1 MTDSLCQPNNTGL
14 MVENLVVIDKVKDIN
29 SKEEIGNTFFK
40 ILDYF
45 KPIIKIPRNAT
56 IVIKVNLCLLIGP
69 ETGGTV
75 DPVIAKLLCR
85 WFLEHYDIKKIYLA
99 EADATHLDANMA
111 FKVLGWKNLTD
122 EMEKV
127 SFLNLTE
134 DAQVNVQPEGATYLK
149 RLNMSKSLMNAD
161 LLVSLAKLKTH
172 TKQKITCIMKN
183 QFGSISH
190 KYKITYH
197 PRLAE
202 AICDATA
209 ARIPDLCIVDGLIA
223 MEGNGPTNGFP
234 KRTKLLLASNNP
246 VAMDHFCARLM
257 GFRPMSIPHLR
268 LGVRRELGS
277 TDYKV
282 LGDPPN
288 PLNLRFKFVPKW
300 KTAVKKCI
308 GLIQNGAV
316 NEET

>member
-1 MTDSLCQPNNTGL
+1 MQKPTESLL
-14 MVENLVVIDKVKDIN
+14 SIDKVKDIN
-29 SKEEIGNTFFK
+29 SEEEIGYVLFK

-45 KPIIKIPRNAT
+45 KPLIKIPRNAT
-56 IVIKVNLCLLIGP
+56 IMIKVNLCLLIGP

-85 WFLEHYDIKKIYLA
+85 WFLEHYDIEKIYLA
-99 EADATHLDANMA
+99 EADATDLDANMA
-111 FKVLGWKNLTD
+111 FKVLGWKNLAD

-127 SFLNLTE
+127 SLLNLTK
-134 DAQVNVQPEGATYLK
+134 DAQVNVKPEGATYLK
-149 RLNMSKSLMNAD
+149 KINMSKALMEAD

-172 TKQKITCIMKN
+172 TQQKITCIMKN
-183 QFGSISH
+183 QFGSMSY
-190 KYKITYH
+190 KYKVAYH

-202 AICDATA
+202 AICDSTT

-234 KRTKLLLASNNP
+234 RRTKLLLASNDP
-246 VAMDHFCARLM
+246 VSMDHFCARLM
-257 GFRPMSIPHLR
+257 GFKPMSIPHLR
-268 LGVRRELGS
+268 LGVRRGLGS
-277 TDYKV
+277 TDYKIF
-282 LGDPPN
+282 GNPPN

-300 KTAVKKCI
+300 KTVAKKCI
-308 GLIQNGAV
+308 GLMKRGAI